1 LDFNK
6 CISKNLDDLVEEERI
21 LNLENQDDLMQ
32 DTYNQDNK
40 GYRKNLGSGMN
51 NMQQLEYERKIASLE
66 DKVK

>member
-21 LNLENQDDLMQ
+21 LNLENQDDLIQ

-40 GYRKNLGSGMN
+40 GYKKNLGTGMN
-51 NMQQLEYERKIASLE
+51 NNM
-66 DKVK
+66 

>member
-21 LNLENQDDLMQ
+21 LNIENQDDLMQ
-32 DTYNQDNK
+32 DIYNQDNK
-40 GYRKNLGSGMN
+40 GYNKKLGTGMN
-51 NMQQLEYERKIASLE
+51 NMQQLEYERKISSLE